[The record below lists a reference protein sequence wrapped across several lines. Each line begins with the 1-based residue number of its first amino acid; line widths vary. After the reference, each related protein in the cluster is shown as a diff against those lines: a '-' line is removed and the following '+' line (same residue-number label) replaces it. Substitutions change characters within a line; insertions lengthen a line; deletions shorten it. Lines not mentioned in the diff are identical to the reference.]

1 MYNAC
6 GYFNVWHSRRNPVNG
21 IGERNTEEKMDN
33 GGDRKKKGKKIWR
46 NRQILGFGAAGL
58 VCLVLIVV
66 IARGLLAL
74 RAEEQEAAGQQSS
87 TQTRQEQEAGNGQDA
102 ETQENQSLDT
112 VPVEENTGVSGQ
124 VTISAAG
131 DCTLG
136 TDENFDYSTS
146 LPARYEEE
154 GDPGYFFRNVRDIF
168 SADDLTIVNLEGPLT
183 TAEERA
189 DKQFSFKGDP
199 SYTQILAGGSV
210 EACNLANNHS
220 KDYGTQGY
228 EDTIANVEAAG
239 IQTFGYER
247 TAVFD
252 SDGIKVGLA
261 GVYELAEG
269 IDCQDDM
276 TAAIQALK
284 DAGADVI
291 VVSFHWGTEKENY
304 PDETQQA
311 LAHAA
316 IDQGADLVLGH
327 HPHVLQ
333 GIEKYQGKYIV
344 YSLGNFCFG
353 GNKNPSDK
361 DTMIFQQT
369 FTLENGEVVSDDAI
383 RILPCR
389 ITSADDYNNYQP
401 TPAEGEEAER
411 ILGRIREYSQGFGTQ
426 LP

>member
-1 MYNAC
+1 MANK
-6 GYFNVWHSRRNPVNG
+6 
-21 IGERNTEEKMDN
+21 EEL
-33 GGDRKKKGKKIWR
+33 RKK
-46 NRQILGFGAAGL
+46 RQKARRRKQAVFFGAAGI

-66 IARGLLAL
+66 IARGILDL
-74 RAEEQEAAGQQSS
+74 RAEEQAAREKQNQEAAAK
-87 TQTRQEQEAGNGQDA
+87 EP
-102 ETQENQSLDT
+102 ETEESQKAQENQDEETLDT
-112 VPVEENTGVSGQ
+112 VPVEEEDMGVSAQ

-131 DCTLG
+131 DFTLG

-146 LPARYEEE
+146 LPARYEEVQ
-154 GDPGYFFRNVRDIF
+154 DPGYFLQNVKDIF
-168 SADDLTIVNLEGPLT
+168 ASDDLTIVNLEGPLT
-183 TAEERA
+183 TSEERA

-199 SYTQILAGGSV
+199 SYTEILTNGSV

-220 KDYGTQGY
+220 KDYGIQGY

-239 IQTFGYER
+239 IKTFGYER
-247 TAVFD
+247 TAIWETNGV
-252 SDGIKVGLA
+252 KVGLA

-269 IDCQDDM
+269 MDCQDDM
-276 TAAIQALK
+276 TATIQSLK
-284 DAGADVI
+284 DAGADLVI
-291 VVSFHWGTEKENY
+291 VSFHWGVEKENY
-304 PDETQQA
+304 PDETQQT

-369 FTLENGEVVSDDAI
+369 FTLENGEVVEDDAI
-383 RILPCR
+383 NIIPCR
-389 ITSADDYNNYQP
+389 ISSEDDYNNYQP
-401 TPAEGEEAER
+401 TPAEGEEAQR
-411 ILGRIREYSQGFGTQ
+411 ILGRIQEYSQGFGTQ
-426 LP
+426 LPSVTE

>member
-1 MYNAC
+1 MANK
-6 GYFNVWHSRRNPVNG
+6 
-21 IGERNTEEKMDN
+21 EEL
-33 GGDRKKKGKKIWR
+33 RKK
-46 NRQILGFGAAGL
+46 RQKARRRKQAVFFGAAGI

-66 IARGLLAL
+66 IARGILDL
-74 RAEEQEAAGQQSS
+74 RAEEQAAREKQNQEAA
-87 TQTRQEQEAGNGQDA
+87 AK
-102 ETQENQSLDT
+102 ETETEKSQKAQENQDEETLDT
-112 VPVEENTGVSGQ
+112 VPVEEEDMGVSAQ

-131 DCTLG
+131 DFTLG

-146 LPARYEEE
+146 LPARYEEVQ
-154 GDPGYFFRNVRDIF
+154 DPGYFLQNVKDIF
-168 SADDLTIVNLEGPLT
+168 ASDDLTIVNLEGPLT
-183 TAEERA
+183 TSEERA

-199 SYTQILAGGSV
+199 SYTEILTNGSV

-220 KDYGTQGY
+220 KDYGIQGY

-239 IQTFGYER
+239 IKTFGYER
-247 TAVFD
+247 TAIWETNGV
-252 SDGIKVGLA
+252 KVGLA

-269 IDCQDDM
+269 MDCQDDM
-276 TAAIQALK
+276 TAAIQSLK
-284 DAGADVI
+284 DAGADLVI
-291 VVSFHWGTEKENY
+291 VSFHWGVEKENY

-369 FTLENGEVVSDDAI
+369 FTLENGEVVEDDAI
-383 RILPCR
+383 NIIPCR
-389 ITSADDYNNYQP
+389 ISSEDDYNNYQP
-401 TPAEGEEAER
+401 TPAEGEEAQR
-411 ILGRIREYSQGFGTQ
+411 ILGRIQEYSQGFGTQ
-426 LP
+426 LPSVTE

>member
-1 MYNAC
+1 MANK
-6 GYFNVWHSRRNPVNG
+6 
-21 IGERNTEEKMDN
+21 EEL
-33 GGDRKKKGKKIWR
+33 RKK
-46 NRQILGFGAAGL
+46 RQKARRRKQAVFFGAAGI

-66 IARGLLAL
+66 IARGILDL
-74 RAEEQEAAGQQSS
+74 RAEEQAAREKQNQEAA
-87 TQTRQEQEAGNGQDA
+87 AK
-102 ETQENQSLDT
+102 ETETEKSQKAQENQDEKTLDT
-112 VPVEENTGVSGQ
+112 VPVEEEDMGVSAQ

-131 DCTLG
+131 DFTLG

-146 LPARYEEE
+146 LPARYEEVQ
-154 GDPGYFFRNVRDIF
+154 DPGYFLQNVKDIF
-168 SADDLTIVNLEGPLT
+168 ASDDLTIVNLEGPLT
-183 TAEERA
+183 TSEERA

-199 SYTQILAGGSV
+199 SYTEILTNGSV

-220 KDYGTQGY
+220 KDYGIQGY

-239 IQTFGYER
+239 IKTFGYER
-247 TAVFD
+247 TAIWETNGV
-252 SDGIKVGLA
+252 KVGLA

-269 IDCQDDM
+269 MDCQDDM
-276 TAAIQALK
+276 TATIQSLK
-284 DAGADVI
+284 DAGADLVI
-291 VVSFHWGTEKENY
+291 VSFHWGVEKENY
-304 PDETQQA
+304 PDETQQT

-369 FTLENGEVVSDDAI
+369 FTLENGEVVEDDAI
-383 RILPCR
+383 NIIPCR
-389 ITSADDYNNYQP
+389 ISSEDDYNNYQP
-401 TPAEGEEAER
+401 TPAEGEEAQR
-411 ILGRIREYSQGFGTQ
+411 ILGRIQEYSQGFGTQ
-426 LP
+426 LPSVTE

>member
-1 MYNAC
+1 MANK
-6 GYFNVWHSRRNPVNG
+6 
-21 IGERNTEEKMDN
+21 EEL
-33 GGDRKKKGKKIWR
+33 RKK
-46 NRQILGFGAAGL
+46 RQKARRRKQAVFFGAAGI

-66 IARGLLAL
+66 IARGILDL
-74 RAEEQEAAGQQSS
+74 RAEEQAAREKQNQEAAAK
-87 TQTRQEQEAGNGQDA
+87 EP
-102 ETQENQSLDT
+102 ETEKSQKAQENQDEETLDT
-112 VPVEENTGVSGQ
+112 VPVEEEDMGVSAQ

-131 DCTLG
+131 DFTLG

-146 LPARYEEE
+146 LPARYEEVQ
-154 GDPGYFFRNVRDIF
+154 DPGYFLQNVKDIF
-168 SADDLTIVNLEGPLT
+168 ASDDLTIVNLEGPLT
-183 TAEERA
+183 TSEERA

-199 SYTQILAGGSV
+199 SYTEILTNGSV

-220 KDYGTQGY
+220 KDYGIQGY

-239 IQTFGYER
+239 IKTFGYER
-247 TAVFD
+247 TAIWETNGV
-252 SDGIKVGLA
+252 KVGLA

-269 IDCQDDM
+269 MDCQDDM
-276 TAAIQALK
+276 TAAIQSLK
-284 DAGADVI
+284 DAGADLVI
-291 VVSFHWGTEKENY
+291 VSFHWGVEKENY

-369 FTLENGEVVSDDAI
+369 FTLENGEVVEDDAI
-383 RILPCR
+383 NIIPCR
-389 ITSADDYNNYQP
+389 ISSEDDYNNYQP
-401 TPAEGEEAER
+401 TPAEGEEAQR
-411 ILGRIREYSQGFGTQ
+411 ILGRIQEYSQGFGTQ
-426 LP
+426 LPFVTE

>member
-1 MYNAC
+1 MANK
-6 GYFNVWHSRRNPVNG
+6 
-21 IGERNTEEKMDN
+21 EEL
-33 GGDRKKKGKKIWR
+33 RKK
-46 NRQILGFGAAGL
+46 RQKARRRKQAVFFGAAGI

-66 IARGLLAL
+66 IARGILDL
-74 RAEEQEAAGQQSS
+74 RAEEQAAREKQNQEAA
-87 TQTRQEQEAGNGQDA
+87 AK
-102 ETQENQSLDT
+102 ETETEKSQKAQENQDEETLDT
-112 VPVEENTGVSGQ
+112 VPVEEEDMGVSAQ

-131 DCTLG
+131 DFTLG

-146 LPARYEEE
+146 LPAQYEEVQ
-154 GDPGYFFRNVRDIF
+154 DPGYFLQNVKDIF
-168 SADDLTIVNLEGPLT
+168 ASDDLTIVNLEGPLT
-183 TAEERA
+183 TSEERA

-199 SYTQILAGGSV
+199 SYTEILTNGSV

-220 KDYGTQGY
+220 KDYGIQGY

-239 IQTFGYER
+239 IKTFGYER
-247 TAVFD
+247 TAIWETNGV
-252 SDGIKVGLA
+252 KVGLA

-269 IDCQDDM
+269 MDCQDDM
-276 TAAIQALK
+276 TATIQSLK
-284 DAGADVI
+284 DAGADLVI
-291 VVSFHWGTEKENY
+291 VSFHWGVEKENY
-304 PDETQQA
+304 PDETQQT

-369 FTLENGEVVSDDAI
+369 FTLENGEVVEDDAI
-383 RILPCR
+383 NIIPCR
-389 ITSADDYNNYQP
+389 ISSEDDYNNYQP
-401 TPAEGEEAER
+401 TPAEGEEAQR
-411 ILGRIREYSQGFGTQ
+411 ILGRIQEYSQSFGTQ
-426 LP
+426 LPSVTE

>member
-1 MYNAC
+1 MANK
-6 GYFNVWHSRRNPVNG
+6 
-21 IGERNTEEKMDN
+21 EEL
-33 GGDRKKKGKKIWR
+33 RKK
-46 NRQILGFGAAGL
+46 RQKARRRKQAVFFGAAGI

-66 IARGLLAL
+66 IARGILDL
-74 RAEEQEAAGQQSS
+74 RAEEQAAREKQNQEAA
-87 TQTRQEQEAGNGQDA
+87 AK
-102 ETQENQSLDT
+102 ETETEKSQKAQENQDEETLDT
-112 VPVEENTGVSGQ
+112 VPVEEEDMGVSAQ

-131 DCTLG
+131 DFTLG

-146 LPARYEEE
+146 LPARYEEVQ
-154 GDPGYFFRNVRDIF
+154 DPGYFLQNVKDIF
-168 SADDLTIVNLEGPLT
+168 ASDDLTIVNLEGPLT
-183 TAEERA
+183 TSEERA

-199 SYTQILAGGSV
+199 SYTEILTNGSV

-220 KDYGTQGY
+220 KDYGIQGY

-239 IQTFGYER
+239 IKTFGYER
-247 TAVFD
+247 TAIWETNGV
-252 SDGIKVGLA
+252 KVGLA

-269 IDCQDDM
+269 MDCQDDM
-276 TAAIQALK
+276 TAAIQSLK
-284 DAGADVI
+284 DAGADLVI
-291 VVSFHWGTEKENY
+291 VSFHWGVEKENY

-316 IDQGADLVLGH
+316 IDQGADRVLGH

-369 FTLENGEVVSDDAI
+369 FTLENGEVVEDDAI
-383 RILPCR
+383 NIIPCR
-389 ITSADDYNNYQP
+389 ISSEDDYNNYQP
-401 TPAEGEEAER
+401 TPAEGEEAQR
-411 ILGRIREYSQGFGTQ
+411 ILGRIQEYSQGFGTQ
-426 LP
+426 LPSVTE

>member
-1 MYNAC
+1 MANK
-6 GYFNVWHSRRNPVNG
+6 
-21 IGERNTEEKMDN
+21 EEL
-33 GGDRKKKGKKIWR
+33 RKK
-46 NRQILGFGAAGL
+46 RQKARRRKQAVFFGAAGI

-66 IARGLLAL
+66 IARGILDL
-74 RAEEQEAAGQQSS
+74 RAEEQAAREKQNQEAA
-87 TQTRQEQEAGNGQDA
+87 AK
-102 ETQENQSLDT
+102 ETETEKSQKAQENQDEETLDT
-112 VPVEENTGVSGQ
+112 VPVEEEDMGVSAQ

-131 DCTLG
+131 DFTLG

-146 LPARYEEE
+146 LPARYEEVQ
-154 GDPGYFFRNVRDIF
+154 DPGYFLQNVKDIF
-168 SADDLTIVNLEGPLT
+168 ASDDLTIVNLEGPLT
-183 TAEERA
+183 TSEERA

-199 SYTQILAGGSV
+199 SYTGILTNGSV

-220 KDYGTQGY
+220 KDYGIQGY

-239 IQTFGYER
+239 IKTFGYER
-247 TAVFD
+247 TAIWETNGV
-252 SDGIKVGLA
+252 KVGLA

-269 IDCQDDM
+269 MDCQDDM
-276 TAAIQALK
+276 TATIQSLK
-284 DAGADVI
+284 DAGADLVI
-291 VVSFHWGTEKENY
+291 VSFHWGVEKENY
-304 PDETQQA
+304 PDETQQT

-369 FTLENGEVVSDDAI
+369 FTLENGEVVEDDAI
-383 RILPCR
+383 NIIPCR
-389 ITSADDYNNYQP
+389 ISSEDDYNNYQP
-401 TPAEGEEAER
+401 TPAEGEEAQR
-411 ILGRIREYSQGFGTQ
+411 ILGRIQEYSQSFGTQ
-426 LP
+426 LPSVTE

>member
-1 MYNAC
+1 MAKK
-6 GYFNVWHSRRNPVNG
+6 
-21 IGERNTEEKMDN
+21 EEL
-33 GGDRKKKGKKIWR
+33 RKK
-46 NRQILGFGAAGL
+46 RQRARRRKQAVFFGAAGI

-66 IARGLLAL
+66 IARGILDL
-74 RAEEQEAAGQQSS
+74 RAEEQAAREKQNQEAAAK
-87 TQTRQEQEAGNGQDA
+87 EAEESQK
-102 ETQENQSLDT
+102 EQENQSGETLDT
-112 VPVEENTGVSGQ
+112 VPVEEEDTGVSAQ

-131 DCTLG
+131 DFTLG

-146 LPARYEEE
+146 LPARYEEVQ
-154 GDPGYFFRNVRDIF
+154 DSGYFLQNVKDIF
-168 SADDLTIVNLEGPLT
+168 ASDDLTIVNLEGPLT
-183 TAEERA
+183 TSEERA

-199 SYTQILAGGSV
+199 SYTEILTNGSV

-220 KDYGTQGY
+220 KDYGIQGY

-239 IQTFGYER
+239 IKTFGYER
-247 TAVFD
+247 TAIWETNGV
-252 SDGIKVGLA
+252 KVGLA

-269 IDCQDDM
+269 MDCQDDM
-276 TAAIQALK
+276 TAAIQSLK
-284 DAGADVI
+284 DAGADLVI
-291 VVSFHWGTEKENY
+291 VSFHWGVEKENY

-369 FTLENGEVVSDDAI
+369 FTLENGEVVEDDAI
-383 RILPCR
+383 NVIPCR
-389 ITSADDYNNYQP
+389 ISSEDDYNNYQP
-401 TPAEGEEAER
+401 TPAEGEEAQR
-411 ILGRIREYSQGFGTQ
+411 ILGRIQEYSQGFGTQ
-426 LP
+426 LPSVTE

>member
-1 MYNAC
+1 MANK
-6 GYFNVWHSRRNPVNG
+6 
-21 IGERNTEEKMDN
+21 EEL
-33 GGDRKKKGKKIWR
+33 RKK
-46 NRQILGFGAAGL
+46 RQKARRRKQAVFFGAAGI

-66 IARGLLAL
+66 IARGILDL
-74 RAEEQEAAGQQSS
+74 RAEEQAAREKQNQEAA
-87 TQTRQEQEAGNGQDA
+87 AK
-102 ETQENQSLDT
+102 ETETEKSQKAQENQDEETLDT
-112 VPVEENTGVSGQ
+112 VPVEEEDMGVSAQ

-131 DCTLG
+131 DFTLG

-146 LPARYEEE
+146 LPARYEEVQ
-154 GDPGYFFRNVRDIF
+154 DPGYFLQNVKDIF
-168 SADDLTIVNLEGPLT
+168 ASDDLTIVNLEGPLT
-183 TAEERA
+183 TSEERA

-199 SYTQILAGGSV
+199 SYTEILTNGSV

-220 KDYGTQGY
+220 KDYGIQGY

-239 IQTFGYER
+239 IKTFGYER
-247 TAVFD
+247 TAIWETNGV
-252 SDGIKVGLA
+252 KVGLA

-269 IDCQDDM
+269 MDCQDDM
-276 TAAIQALK
+276 TAAIQSLK
-284 DAGADVI
+284 DAGADLVI
-291 VVSFHWGTEKENY
+291 VSFHWGVEKENY

-369 FTLENGEVVSDDAI
+369 FTLENGEVVEDDAI
-383 RILPCR
+383 NIIPCR
-389 ITSADDYNNYQP
+389 ISSEDDYNNYQP
-401 TPAEGEEAER
+401 TPAEGEEAQR
-411 ILGRIREYSQGFGTQ
+411 ILGRVQEYSQGFGTQ
-426 LP
+426 LPSVTE

>member
-1 MYNAC
+1 MANK
-6 GYFNVWHSRRNPVNG
+6 
-21 IGERNTEEKMDN
+21 EEL
-33 GGDRKKKGKKIWR
+33 RKK
-46 NRQILGFGAAGL
+46 RQKARRRKQAVFFGAAGI

-66 IARGLLAL
+66 IARGILDL
-74 RAEEQEAAGQQSS
+74 RAEEQAAREKQNQEAAAK
-87 TQTRQEQEAGNGQDA
+87 EP
-102 ETQENQSLDT
+102 ETEKSQKAQENQDEETLDT
-112 VPVEENTGVSGQ
+112 VPVEEEDMGVSAQ

-131 DCTLG
+131 DFTLG

-146 LPARYEEE
+146 LPARYEEVQ
-154 GDPGYFFRNVRDIF
+154 DPGYFLQNVKDIF
-168 SADDLTIVNLEGPLT
+168 ASDDLTIVNLEGPLT
-183 TAEERA
+183 TSEERA

-199 SYTQILAGGSV
+199 SYTEILTNGSV

-220 KDYGTQGY
+220 KDYGIQGY

-239 IQTFGYER
+239 IKTFGYER
-247 TAVFD
+247 TAIWETNGV
-252 SDGIKVGLA
+252 KVGLA

-269 IDCQDDM
+269 MDCQDDM
-276 TAAIQALK
+276 TATIQSLK
-284 DAGADVI
+284 DAGADLVI
-291 VVSFHWGTEKENY
+291 VSFHWGVEKENY
-304 PDETQQA
+304 PDETQQT

-369 FTLENGEVVSDDAI
+369 FTLENGEVVEDDAI
-383 RILPCR
+383 NIIPCR
-389 ITSADDYNNYQP
+389 ISSEDDYNNYQP
-401 TPAEGEEAER
+401 TPAEGEEAQR
-411 ILGRIREYSQGFGTQ
+411 ILGRIQEYSQSFGTQ
-426 LP
+426 LPSVTE

>member
-1 MYNAC
+1 MANK
-6 GYFNVWHSRRNPVNG
+6 
-21 IGERNTEEKMDN
+21 EEL
-33 GGDRKKKGKKIWR
+33 RKK
-46 NRQILGFGAAGL
+46 RQKARRRKQAVFFGAAGI

-66 IARGLLAL
+66 IARGILDL
-74 RAEEQEAAGQQSS
+74 RAEEQAAREKQNQEAA
-87 TQTRQEQEAGNGQDA
+87 AK
-102 ETQENQSLDT
+102 ETETEKSQKAQENQDEKTLDT
-112 VPVEENTGVSGQ
+112 VPVEEEDMGVSAQ

-131 DCTLG
+131 DFTLG

-146 LPARYEEE
+146 LPARYEEVQ
-154 GDPGYFFRNVRDIF
+154 DPGYFLQNVKDIF
-168 SADDLTIVNLEGPLT
+168 ASDDLTIVNLEGPLT
-183 TAEERA
+183 TSEERA

-199 SYTQILAGGSV
+199 SYTEILTSGSV

-220 KDYGTQGY
+220 KDYGIQGY

-239 IQTFGYER
+239 IKTFGYER
-247 TAVFD
+247 TAIWETNGV
-252 SDGIKVGLA
+252 KVGLA

-269 IDCQDDM
+269 MDCQDDM
-276 TAAIQALK
+276 TAAIQSLK
-284 DAGADVI
+284 DAGADLVI
-291 VVSFHWGTEKENY
+291 VSFHWGVEKENY

-369 FTLENGEVVSDDAI
+369 FTLENGEVVEDDAI
-383 RILPCR
+383 NIIPCR
-389 ITSADDYNNYQP
+389 ISSEDDYNNYQP
-401 TPAEGEEAER
+401 TPAEGEEAQR
-411 ILGRIREYSQGFGTQ
+411 ILGRIQEYSQGFGTQ
-426 LP
+426 LPFVTE

>member
-1 MYNAC
+1 MANK
-6 GYFNVWHSRRNPVNG
+6 
-21 IGERNTEEKMDN
+21 EEL
-33 GGDRKKKGKKIWR
+33 RKK
-46 NRQILGFGAAGL
+46 RQKARRRKQAVFFGAAGI

-66 IARGLLAL
+66 IARGILDL
-74 RAEEQEAAGQQSS
+74 RAEEQAAREKQNQEAA
-87 TQTRQEQEAGNGQDA
+87 AK
-102 ETQENQSLDT
+102 ETETEKSQKAQENQDEKTLDT
-112 VPVEENTGVSGQ
+112 VPVEEEDMGVSAQ

-131 DCTLG
+131 DFTLG

-146 LPARYEEE
+146 LPARYEEVQ
-154 GDPGYFFRNVRDIF
+154 DPGYFLQNVKDIF
-168 SADDLTIVNLEGPLT
+168 ASDDLTIVNLEGPLT
-183 TAEERA
+183 TSEERA

-199 SYTQILAGGSV
+199 SYTEILTSGSV

-220 KDYGTQGY
+220 KDYGIQGY

-239 IQTFGYER
+239 IKTFGYER
-247 TAVFD
+247 TAIWETNGV
-252 SDGIKVGLA
+252 KVGLA

-269 IDCQDDM
+269 MDCQDDM
-276 TAAIQALK
+276 TAAIQSLK
-284 DAGADVI
+284 DAGADLVI
-291 VVSFHWGTEKENY
+291 VSFHWGVEKENY
-304 PDETQQA
+304 PDETQQT

-369 FTLENGEVVSDDAI
+369 FTLENGEVVEDDAI
-383 RILPCR
+383 NIIPCR
-389 ITSADDYNNYQP
+389 ISSEDDYNNYQP
-401 TPAEGEEAER
+401 TPAEGEEAQR
-411 ILGRIREYSQGFGTQ
+411 ILGRVQEYSQGFGTQ
-426 LP
+426 LPSVTE

>member
-1 MYNAC
+1 MANK
-6 GYFNVWHSRRNPVNG
+6 
-21 IGERNTEEKMDN
+21 EEL
-33 GGDRKKKGKKIWR
+33 RKK
-46 NRQILGFGAAGL
+46 RQKARRRKQAVFFGAAGI

-66 IARGLLAL
+66 IARGILDL
-74 RAEEQEAAGQQSS
+74 RAEEQAAREKQNQEAA
-87 TQTRQEQEAGNGQDA
+87 AK
-102 ETQENQSLDT
+102 ETETEKSQKAQENQDEETLDT
-112 VPVEENTGVSGQ
+112 VPVEEEDMGVSAQ

-131 DCTLG
+131 DFTLG

-146 LPARYEEE
+146 LPARYEEVQ
-154 GDPGYFFRNVRDIF
+154 DPGYFLQNVKDIF
-168 SADDLTIVNLEGPLT
+168 ASDDLTIVNLEGPLT
-183 TAEERA
+183 TSEERA

-199 SYTQILAGGSV
+199 SYTEILTSGSV

-220 KDYGTQGY
+220 KDYGIQGY

-239 IQTFGYER
+239 IKTFGYER
-247 TAVFD
+247 TAIWETNGV
-252 SDGIKVGLA
+252 KVGLA

-269 IDCQDDM
+269 MDCQDDM
-276 TAAIQALK
+276 TAAIQSLK
-284 DAGADVI
+284 DAGADLVI
-291 VVSFHWGTEKENY
+291 VSFHWGVEKENY

-369 FTLENGEVVSDDAI
+369 FTLENGEVVEDDAI
-383 RILPCR
+383 NIIPCR
-389 ITSADDYNNYQP
+389 ISSEDDYNNYQP
-401 TPAEGEEAER
+401 TPAEGEEAQR
-411 ILGRIREYSQGFGTQ
+411 ILGRIQEYSQGFGTQ
-426 LP
+426 LPSVTE

>member
-1 MYNAC
+1 MANK
-6 GYFNVWHSRRNPVNG
+6 
-21 IGERNTEEKMDN
+21 EEL
-33 GGDRKKKGKKIWR
+33 RKK
-46 NRQILGFGAAGL
+46 RQKARRRKQAVFFGAAGI

-66 IARGLLAL
+66 IARGILDL
-74 RAEEQEAAGQQSS
+74 RAEEQAAREKQNQEAA
-87 TQTRQEQEAGNGQDA
+87 AK
-102 ETQENQSLDT
+102 ETETEKSQKAQENQDEETLDT
-112 VPVEENTGVSGQ
+112 VPVEEEDMGVSAQ

-131 DCTLG
+131 DFTLG

-146 LPARYEEE
+146 LPARYEEVQ
-154 GDPGYFFRNVRDIF
+154 DPGYFLQNVKDIF
-168 SADDLTIVNLEGPLT
+168 ASDDLTIVNLEGPLT
-183 TAEERA
+183 TSEERA

-199 SYTQILAGGSV
+199 SYTEILTSGSV

-220 KDYGTQGY
+220 KDYGIQGY

-239 IQTFGYER
+239 IKTFGYER
-247 TAVFD
+247 TAIWETNGV
-252 SDGIKVGLA
+252 KVGLA

-269 IDCQDDM
+269 MDCQDDM
-276 TAAIQALK
+276 TAAIQSLK
-284 DAGADVI
+284 DAGADLVI
-291 VVSFHWGTEKENY
+291 VSFHWGIEKENY
-304 PDETQQA
+304 PDETQQT

-369 FTLENGEVVSDDAI
+369 FTLENGEVVEDDAI
-383 RILPCR
+383 NIIPCR
-389 ITSADDYNNYQP
+389 ISSEDDYNNYQP
-401 TPAEGEEAER
+401 TPAEGEEAQR
-411 ILGRIREYSQGFGTQ
+411 ILGRIQEYSQGFGTQ
-426 LP
+426 LPSVTE

>member
-1 MYNAC
+1 MANK
-6 GYFNVWHSRRNPVNG
+6 
-21 IGERNTEEKMDN
+21 EEL
-33 GGDRKKKGKKIWR
+33 RKK
-46 NRQILGFGAAGL
+46 RQKARRRKQAVFFGAAGI

-66 IARGLLAL
+66 IARGILDL
-74 RAEEQEAAGQQSS
+74 RAEEQAAREKQNQEAA
-87 TQTRQEQEAGNGQDA
+87 AK
-102 ETQENQSLDT
+102 ETETEKSQKAQENQDEKTLDT
-112 VPVEENTGVSGQ
+112 VPVEEEDMGVSAQ

-131 DCTLG
+131 DFTLG

-146 LPARYEEE
+146 LPARYEEVQ
-154 GDPGYFFRNVRDIF
+154 DPGYFLQNVKDIF
-168 SADDLTIVNLEGPLT
+168 ASDDLTIVNLEGPLT
-183 TAEERA
+183 TSEERA

-199 SYTQILAGGSV
+199 SYTEILTNGSV

-220 KDYGTQGY
+220 KDYGIQGY

-239 IQTFGYER
+239 IKTFGYER
-247 TAVFD
+247 TAIWETNGV
-252 SDGIKVGLA
+252 KVGLA

-269 IDCQDDM
+269 MDCQDDM
-276 TAAIQALK
+276 TAAIQSLK
-284 DAGADVI
+284 DAGADLVI
-291 VVSFHWGTEKENY
+291 VSFHWGVEKENY
-304 PDETQQA
+304 PDETQQT

-369 FTLENGEVVSDDAI
+369 FTLENGEVVEDDAI
-383 RILPCR
+383 NIIPCR
-389 ITSADDYNNYQP
+389 ISSEDDYNNYQP
-401 TPAEGEEAER
+401 TPAEGEEAQR
-411 ILGRIREYSQGFGTQ
+411 ILGRVQEYSQGFGTQ
-426 LP
+426 LPSVTE

>member
-1 MYNAC
+1 MANK
-6 GYFNVWHSRRNPVNG
+6 
-21 IGERNTEEKMDN
+21 EEL
-33 GGDRKKKGKKIWR
+33 RKK
-46 NRQILGFGAAGL
+46 RQKARRRKQAVFFGAAGI

-66 IARGLLAL
+66 IARGILDL
-74 RAEEQEAAGQQSS
+74 RAEEQAAREKQNQEAA
-87 TQTRQEQEAGNGQDA
+87 AK
-102 ETQENQSLDT
+102 ETETEKSQKAQENQDEKTLDT
-112 VPVEENTGVSGQ
+112 VPVEEEDMGVSAQ

-131 DCTLG
+131 DFTLG

-146 LPARYEEE
+146 LPARYEEVQ
-154 GDPGYFFRNVRDIF
+154 DPGYFLQNVKDIF
-168 SADDLTIVNLEGPLT
+168 ASDDLTIVNLEGPLT
-183 TAEERA
+183 TSEERA

-199 SYTQILAGGSV
+199 SYTEILTSGSV

-220 KDYGTQGY
+220 KDYGIQGY

-239 IQTFGYER
+239 IKTFGYER
-247 TAVFD
+247 TAIWETNGV
-252 SDGIKVGLA
+252 KVGLA

-269 IDCQDDM
+269 MDCQDDM
-276 TAAIQALK
+276 TAAIQSLK
-284 DAGADVI
+284 DAGADLVI
-291 VVSFHWGTEKENY
+291 VSFHWGVEKENY
-304 PDETQQA
+304 PDETQQT

-369 FTLENGEVVSDDAI
+369 FTLENGEVVEDDAI
-383 RILPCR
+383 NIIPCR
-389 ITSADDYNNYQP
+389 ISSEDDYNNYQP
-401 TPAEGEEAER
+401 TPAEGEEAQR
-411 ILGRIREYSQGFGTQ
+411 ILGRIQEYSQSFGTQ
-426 LP
+426 LPSVTE

>member
-1 MYNAC
+1 MANKEELREKRQKA
-6 GYFNVWHSRRNPVNG
+6 RR
-21 IGERNTEEKMDN
+21 
-33 GGDRKKKGKKIWR
+33 RK
-46 NRQILGFGAAGL
+46 QAVFFGAAGI

-66 IARGLLAL
+66 IARGILDL
-74 RAEEQEAAGQQSS
+74 RAEEQAAREKQNQEAAAKE
-87 TQTRQEQEAGNGQDA
+87 TETEKRQKA
-102 ETQENQSLDT
+102 QENQDEKTLDT
-112 VPVEENTGVSGQ
+112 VPVEEEDMGVSAQ

-131 DCTLG
+131 DFTLG

-146 LPARYEEE
+146 LPARYEEVQ
-154 GDPGYFFRNVRDIF
+154 DPGYFLQNVKDIF
-168 SADDLTIVNLEGPLT
+168 ASDDLTIVNLEGPLT
-183 TAEERA
+183 TSEERA

-199 SYTQILAGGSV
+199 SYTEILTSGSV

-220 KDYGTQGY
+220 KDYGIQGY

-239 IQTFGYER
+239 IKAFGYER
-247 TAVFD
+247 TAIWETNGV
-252 SDGIKVGLA
+252 KVGLA

-269 IDCQDDM
+269 MDCQDDM
-276 TAAIQALK
+276 TAAIQSLK
-284 DAGADVI
+284 DAGADLVI
-291 VVSFHWGTEKENY
+291 VSFHWGVEKENY
-304 PDETQQA
+304 PDETQQT

-369 FTLENGEVVSDDAI
+369 FTLENGEVVEDDAI
-383 RILPCR
+383 NIIPCR
-389 ITSADDYNNYQP
+389 ISSEDDYNNYQP
-401 TPAEGEEAER
+401 TPAEGEEAQR
-411 ILGRIREYSQGFGTQ
+411 ILGRVQEYSQGFGTQ
-426 LP
+426 LPSVTE

>member
-1 MYNAC
+1 MANK
-6 GYFNVWHSRRNPVNG
+6 
-21 IGERNTEEKMDN
+21 EEL
-33 GGDRKKKGKKIWR
+33 RKK
-46 NRQILGFGAAGL
+46 RQKARRRKQAVFFGAAGI

-66 IARGLLAL
+66 IARGILDL
-74 RAEEQEAAGQQSS
+74 RAEEQAAREKQNQEAA
-87 TQTRQEQEAGNGQDA
+87 AK
-102 ETQENQSLDT
+102 ETETEKSQKAQENQDEETLDT
-112 VPVEENTGVSGQ
+112 VPVEEEDMGVSAQ

-131 DCTLG
+131 DFTLG

-146 LPARYEEE
+146 LPARYEEVQ
-154 GDPGYFFRNVRDIF
+154 DPGYFLQNVKDIF
-168 SADDLTIVNLEGPLT
+168 ASDDLTIVNLEGPLT
-183 TAEERA
+183 TSEERA

-199 SYTQILAGGSV
+199 SYTEILTNGSV

-220 KDYGTQGY
+220 KDYGIQGY

-239 IQTFGYER
+239 IKTFGYER
-247 TAVFD
+247 TAVWETN
-252 SDGIKVGLA
+252 GVKVGLA

-269 IDCQDDM
+269 MDCQDDM
-276 TAAIQALK
+276 TAAIQSLK
-284 DAGADVI
+284 DAGADLVI
-291 VVSFHWGTEKENY
+291 VSFHWGVEKENY

-369 FTLENGEVVSDDAI
+369 FTLENGEVVEDDAI
-383 RILPCR
+383 NIIPCR
-389 ITSADDYNNYQP
+389 ISSEDDYNNYQP
-401 TPAEGEEAER
+401 TPAEGEEAQR
-411 ILGRIREYSQGFGTQ
+411 ILGRIQEYSQGFGTQ
-426 LP
+426 LPSVTE

>member
-1 MYNAC
+1 MANK
-6 GYFNVWHSRRNPVNG
+6 
-21 IGERNTEEKMDN
+21 EEL
-33 GGDRKKKGKKIWR
+33 RKK
-46 NRQILGFGAAGL
+46 RQKARRRKQAVFFGAAGI

-66 IARGLLAL
+66 IARGILDL
-74 RAEEQEAAGQQSS
+74 RAEEQAAREKQNQEAAAKE
-87 TQTRQEQEAGNGQDA
+87 TETEASQKA
-102 ETQENQSLDT
+102 QENQDEETLDT
-112 VPVEENTGVSGQ
+112 VPVEEEDTGVSAQ

-131 DCTLG
+131 DFTLG

-146 LPARYEEE
+146 LPARYEEVQ
-154 GDPGYFFRNVRDIF
+154 DPGYFLQNVKDIF
-168 SADDLTIVNLEGPLT
+168 ASDDLTIVNLEGPLT
-183 TAEERA
+183 TSEERA

-199 SYTQILAGGSV
+199 SYTEILTSGSV

-220 KDYGTQGY
+220 KDYGIQGY

-239 IQTFGYER
+239 IKTFGYER
-247 TAVFD
+247 TAIWETNGV
-252 SDGIKVGLA
+252 KVGLA

-269 IDCQDDM
+269 MDCQDDM
-276 TAAIQALK
+276 TAAIQSLK
-284 DAGADVI
+284 DAGADLVI
-291 VVSFHWGTEKENY
+291 VSFHWGVEKENY

-369 FTLENGEVVSDDAI
+369 FTLENGEVVEDDAI
-383 RILPCR
+383 NIIPCR
-389 ITSADDYNNYQP
+389 ISSEDDYNNYQP
-401 TPAEGEEAER
+401 TPAEGEEAQR
-411 ILGRIREYSQGFGTQ
+411 ILGRVQEYSQGFGTQ
-426 LP
+426 LPSVTE

>member
-1 MYNAC
+1 MANK
-6 GYFNVWHSRRNPVNG
+6 
-21 IGERNTEEKMDN
+21 EEL
-33 GGDRKKKGKKIWR
+33 RKK
-46 NRQILGFGAAGL
+46 RQKARRRKQAVFFGAAGI

-66 IARGLLAL
+66 IARGILDL
-74 RAEEQEAAGQQSS
+74 RAEEQAAREKQNQEAA
-87 TQTRQEQEAGNGQDA
+87 AK
-102 ETQENQSLDT
+102 ETETEKSQKAQENQDEETLDT
-112 VPVEENTGVSGQ
+112 VPVEEEDMGVSAQ

-131 DCTLG
+131 DFTLG

-146 LPARYEEE
+146 LPARYEEVQ
-154 GDPGYFFRNVRDIF
+154 DPGYFLQNVKDIF
-168 SADDLTIVNLEGPLT
+168 ASDDLTIVNLEGPLT
-183 TAEERA
+183 TSEERA

-199 SYTQILAGGSV
+199 SYTEILTNGSV

-220 KDYGTQGY
+220 KDYGIQGY

-239 IQTFGYER
+239 IKTFGYER
-247 TAVFD
+247 TAIWETNGV
-252 SDGIKVGLA
+252 KVGLA

-269 IDCQDDM
+269 MDCQDDM
-276 TAAIQALK
+276 TAAIQSLK
-284 DAGADVI
+284 DAGADLVI
-291 VVSFHWGTEKENY
+291 VSFHWGVEKENY
-304 PDETQQA
+304 PDETQQT

-369 FTLENGEVVSDDAI
+369 FTLENGEVVEDDAI
-383 RILPCR
+383 NIIPCR
-389 ITSADDYNNYQP
+389 ISSEDDYNNYQP
-401 TPAEGEEAER
+401 TPAEGEEAQR
-411 ILGRIREYSQGFGTQ
+411 ILGRVQEYSQGFGTQ
-426 LP
+426 LPSVTE

>member
-1 MYNAC
+1 MANKEELREKRQKA
-6 GYFNVWHSRRNPVNG
+6 RR
-21 IGERNTEEKMDN
+21 
-33 GGDRKKKGKKIWR
+33 RK
-46 NRQILGFGAAGL
+46 QAVFFGAAGI

-66 IARGLLAL
+66 IARGILDL
-74 RAEEQEAAGQQSS
+74 RVEEQAAREKQNQK
-87 TQTRQEQEAGNGQDA
+87 AA
-102 ETQENQSLDT
+102 AKETETEKSQKAQENQDEETLDT
-112 VPVEENTGVSGQ
+112 VPVEEEDMGVSAQ

-131 DCTLG
+131 DFTLG

-146 LPARYEEE
+146 LPARYEEVQ
-154 GDPGYFFRNVRDIF
+154 DPGYFLQNVKDIF
-168 SADDLTIVNLEGPLT
+168 ASDDLTIVNLEGPLT
-183 TAEERA
+183 TSEERA

-199 SYTQILAGGSV
+199 SYTEILTSGSV

-220 KDYGTQGY
+220 KDYGIQGY

-239 IQTFGYER
+239 IKTFGYER
-247 TAVFD
+247 TAIWETNGV
-252 SDGIKVGLA
+252 KVGLA

-269 IDCQDDM
+269 MDCQDDM
-276 TAAIQALK
+276 TAAIQSLK
-284 DAGADVI
+284 DAGADLVI
-291 VVSFHWGTEKENY
+291 VSFHWGVEKENY
-304 PDETQQA
+304 PDETQQT

-369 FTLENGEVVSDDAI
+369 FTLENGEVVEDDAI
-383 RILPCR
+383 NIIPCR
-389 ITSADDYNNYQP
+389 ISSEDDYNNYQP
-401 TPAEGEEAER
+401 TPAEGEEAQR
-411 ILGRIREYSQGFGTQ
+411 ILGRVQEYSQGFGTQ
-426 LP
+426 LPSVTE

>member
-1 MYNAC
+1 MANK
-6 GYFNVWHSRRNPVNG
+6 
-21 IGERNTEEKMDN
+21 EEL
-33 GGDRKKKGKKIWR
+33 RKK
-46 NRQILGFGAAGL
+46 RQKARRRKQAVFFGAAGI

-66 IARGLLAL
+66 IARGILDL
-74 RAEEQEAAGQQSS
+74 RAEEQAAREKQNQEAA
-87 TQTRQEQEAGNGQDA
+87 AK
-102 ETQENQSLDT
+102 ETETEKSQKAQENQDEKTLDT
-112 VPVEENTGVSGQ
+112 VPVEEEDMGVSAQ

-131 DCTLG
+131 DFTLG

-146 LPARYEEE
+146 LPARYEEVQ
-154 GDPGYFFRNVRDIF
+154 DPGYFLQNVKDIF
-168 SADDLTIVNLEGPLT
+168 ASDDLTIVNLEGPLT
-183 TAEERA
+183 TSEERA

-199 SYTQILAGGSV
+199 SYTEILTSGSV

-220 KDYGTQGY
+220 KDYGIQGY

-239 IQTFGYER
+239 IKTFGYER
-247 TAVFD
+247 TAIWETNGV
-252 SDGIKVGLA
+252 KVGLA

-269 IDCQDDM
+269 MDCQDDM
-276 TAAIQALK
+276 TAAIQSLK
-284 DAGADVI
+284 DAGADLVI
-291 VVSFHWGTEKENY
+291 VSFHWGVEKENY

-369 FTLENGEVVSDDAI
+369 FTLENGEVVEDDAI
-383 RILPCR
+383 NIIPCR
-389 ITSADDYNNYQP
+389 ISSEDDYNNYQP
-401 TPAEGEEAER
+401 TPAEGEEAQR
-411 ILGRIREYSQGFGTQ
+411 ILGRIQEYSQGFGTQ
-426 LP
+426 LPSVTE

>member
-1 MYNAC
+1 MANKEELREKRQKA
-6 GYFNVWHSRRNPVNG
+6 RR
-21 IGERNTEEKMDN
+21 
-33 GGDRKKKGKKIWR
+33 RK
-46 NRQILGFGAAGL
+46 QAVFFGAAGI

-66 IARGLLAL
+66 IARGILDL
-74 RAEEQEAAGQQSS
+74 RAEEQAAREKQNQEAA
-87 TQTRQEQEAGNGQDA
+87 AK
-102 ETQENQSLDT
+102 ETETEKSQKAQENQDEETLDT
-112 VPVEENTGVSGQ
+112 VPVEEEDMGVSAQ

-131 DCTLG
+131 DFTLG

-146 LPARYEEE
+146 LPARYEEVQ
-154 GDPGYFFRNVRDIF
+154 DPGYFLQNVKDIF
-168 SADDLTIVNLEGPLT
+168 ASDDLTIVNLEGPLT
-183 TAEERA
+183 TSEERA

-199 SYTQILAGGSV
+199 SYTEILTNGSV

-220 KDYGTQGY
+220 KDYGIQGY

-239 IQTFGYER
+239 IKTFGYER
-247 TAVFD
+247 TAIWETNGV
-252 SDGIKVGLA
+252 KVGLA

-269 IDCQDDM
+269 MDCQDDM
-276 TAAIQALK
+276 TAAIQSLK
-284 DAGADVI
+284 DAGADLVI
-291 VVSFHWGTEKENY
+291 VSFHWGVEKENY
-304 PDETQQA
+304 PDETQQT

-369 FTLENGEVVSDDAI
+369 FTLENGEVVEDDAI
-383 RILPCR
+383 NIIPCR
-389 ITSADDYNNYQP
+389 ISSEDDYNNYQP
-401 TPAEGEEAER
+401 TPAEGEEAQR
-411 ILGRIREYSQGFGTQ
+411 ILGRIQEYSQGFGTQ
-426 LP
+426 LPSVTE

>member
-1 MYNAC
+1 MANKEELREKRQKA
-6 GYFNVWHSRRNPVNG
+6 RR
-21 IGERNTEEKMDN
+21 
-33 GGDRKKKGKKIWR
+33 RK
-46 NRQILGFGAAGL
+46 QAVFFGAAGI

-66 IARGLLAL
+66 IARGILDL
-74 RAEEQEAAGQQSS
+74 RVEEQAAREKQNQK
-87 TQTRQEQEAGNGQDA
+87 AA
-102 ETQENQSLDT
+102 AKETETEKSQKAQENQDEETLDT
-112 VPVEENTGVSGQ
+112 VPVEEEDMGVSAQ

-131 DCTLG
+131 DFTLG

-146 LPARYEEE
+146 LPARYEEVR
-154 GDPGYFFRNVRDIF
+154 DPGYFLQNVKDIF
-168 SADDLTIVNLEGPLT
+168 ASDDLTIVNLEGPLT
-183 TAEERA
+183 TSEERA

-199 SYTQILAGGSV
+199 SYTEILTNGSV

-220 KDYGTQGY
+220 KDYGIQGY

-239 IQTFGYER
+239 IKTFGYER
-247 TAVFD
+247 TAIWETNGV
-252 SDGIKVGLA
+252 KVGLA

-269 IDCQDDM
+269 MDCQDDM
-276 TAAIQALK
+276 TAAIQSLK
-284 DAGADVI
+284 DAGADLVI
-291 VVSFHWGTEKENY
+291 VSFHWGVEKENY

-369 FTLENGEVVSDDAI
+369 FTLENGEVVEDDAI
-383 RILPCR
+383 NIIPCR
-389 ITSADDYNNYQP
+389 ISSEDDYNNYQP
-401 TPAEGEEAER
+401 TPAEGEEAQR
-411 ILGRIREYSQGFGTQ
+411 ILGRVQEYSQGFGTQ
-426 LP
+426 LPSVTE

>member
-1 MYNAC
+1 MANK
-6 GYFNVWHSRRNPVNG
+6 
-21 IGERNTEEKMDN
+21 EEL
-33 GGDRKKKGKKIWR
+33 RKK
-46 NRQILGFGAAGL
+46 RQKARRRKQEVFFGAAGI

-66 IARGLLAL
+66 IARGILDL
-74 RAEEQEAAGQQSS
+74 RAEEQAAREKQNQEAA
-87 TQTRQEQEAGNGQDA
+87 AK
-102 ETQENQSLDT
+102 ETETEKSQKAQENQDEETLDT
-112 VPVEENTGVSGQ
+112 VPVEEEDMGVSAQ

-131 DCTLG
+131 DFTLG

-146 LPARYEEE
+146 LPARYEEVQ
-154 GDPGYFFRNVRDIF
+154 DPGYFLQNVKDIF
-168 SADDLTIVNLEGPLT
+168 ASDDLTIVNLEGPLT
-183 TAEERA
+183 TSEERA

-199 SYTQILAGGSV
+199 SYTEILTSGSV

-220 KDYGTQGY
+220 KDYGIQGY

-239 IQTFGYER
+239 IKTFGYER
-247 TAVFD
+247 TAIWETNGV
-252 SDGIKVGLA
+252 KVGLA

-269 IDCQDDM
+269 MDCQDDM
-276 TAAIQALK
+276 TAAIQSLK
-284 DAGADVI
+284 DAGADLVI
-291 VVSFHWGTEKENY
+291 VSFHWGVEKENY
-304 PDETQQA
+304 PDETQQT

-369 FTLENGEVVSDDAI
+369 FTLENGEVVEDDAI
-383 RILPCR
+383 NIIPCR
-389 ITSADDYNNYQP
+389 ISSEDDYNNYQP
-401 TPAEGEEAER
+401 TPAEGEEAQR
-411 ILGRIREYSQGFGTQ
+411 ILGRIQEYSQSFGTQ
-426 LP
+426 LPSVTE